1 MKFATQN
8 MSNNM
13 KKILTILAF
22 LFSIQNSW
30 ASPFINAGLLY
41 QNYQD
46 KNFDVNSKIL
56 PTLQVGYFTKFN
68 NITAQVQTNRIANL
82 VERDFVRLKFNDGAF
97 ELKKRQTYDTLAIG
111 YRLGNLNPS
120 IGVSNVKLER
130 NIMNQR
136 YINYALVYS
145 LNLNY
150 FIDKNKAIQTSIF
163 TKNKELG
170 LTTSGLISFNY
181 YF

>member
-1 MKFATQN
+1 
-8 MSNNM
+8 M
-13 KKILTILAF
+13 KKILTNTLLAL
-22 LFSIQNSW
+22 LFSIQNSY
-30 ASPFINAGLLY
+30 ANSAFINAGLLY

-56 PTLQVGYFTKFN
+56 PTLQIGYFTDFN
-68 NITAQVQTNRIANL
+68 NITTQIQTNRIANL
-82 VERDFVRLKFNDGAF
+82 VERDFIKLKFNNVAF